1 MRFLLIRRF
10 SNVIVKSKFQIPLD
24 IKETLTK
31 VSLPKFILT
40 EMKKKEVL
48 NEVAIVDGSSADR
61 RSLKFK
67 DVIKYTYAF
76 ASYLVK
82 FDVKPGD
89 AVAILSPNHLHYFTM
104 FVGIGLMGA
113 YSTPINPLASEL
125 EIQHQVESTKAKLML
140 VHPDCMENALKVS
153 EKLKVPILLINNEG
167 NYDASSCPTVVGNL
181 NDVLQHGIKNYS
193 NITEGSFYAESSS
206 FNSSELIS
214 VPFSSGATGRSKGV
228 MLTHKNLT
236 FNISQWLISEG
247 KNLQYDLQTGKSGV
261 LLIPLPFFHIY
272 ALTLGLCAPMYAKC
286 KLVLMSRFDLPNYL
300 ENIQYH
306 KVTRSYVAPPIVL
319 QLAKNPL
326 VSEYDLSSLQC
337 LMSAAAPLGGEVQEL
352 CASRL
357 RCIVKQAW
365 GMTELS
371 PIATITTDESI
382 VSIES
387 IKGKSGLLCAD
398 MEGKII
404 HVETGVDLPHDQVGE
419 VLVRGENVMKGY
431 LGNLEATQQTVDAEG
446 WLHTG
451 DIGLFDKEGNLMIT
465 DRKKEMIK
473 YKGFP
478 IAPADLEAIIN
489 SMDSVKECIVIPVPA
504 VSVEGLKDSEGSGE
518 VPRAYVVIQ
527 DGCQLQVTESDIVKH
542 VNDRVTPYK
551 RLRGGVR
558 IVSAIPKSASGKLLR
573 RIQIEI
579 DRGLKPP
586 L

>member
-1 MRFLLIRRF
+1 MIFLQIRRL
-10 SNVIVKSKFQIPLD
+10 SSVIVKSKFSIPTG
-24 IKETLTK
+24 IKDTLTK
-31 VSLPKFILT
+31 VSLPKFLMT
-40 EMKKKEVL
+40 EMKKKEIFDQ
-48 NEVAIVDGSSADR
+48 EAIEDGSSAVR

-67 DVIKYTYAF
+67 EVVKCTYIF

-82 FDVKPGD
+82 FGVKPGD

-125 EIQHQVESTKAKLML
+125 EIQYQVESTNAKLML
-140 VHPDCMENALKVS
+140 VHPDCMENASKVA
-153 EKLKVPILLINNEG
+153 EKLKIPILFINIEDNLKK
-167 NYDASSCPTVVGNL
+167 NSSSTVVDCL
-181 NDVLQHGIKNYS
+181 DDVLQHGIQNYS
-193 NITEGSFYAESSS
+193 NITEGSFFAESDPFDS
-206 FNSSELIS
+206 NQLMS
-214 VPFSSGATGRSKGV
+214 VPFSSGTTGRSKGV

-247 KNLQYDLQTGKSGV
+247 KDLLYNPQTGKSGV

-272 ALTLGLCAPMYAKC
+272 ALTIGLCAPMYAKC
-286 KLVLMSRFDLPNYL
+286 KLVLTSHFDLPTYL
-300 ENIQYH
+300 ENIQHH

-326 VSEYDLSSLQC
+326 VSHYDLSSLEC

-352 CASRL
+352 CAKRL
-357 RCIVKQAW
+357 NCIVKQAW

-371 PIATITTDESI
+371 PMGTLIPDELVIS
-382 VSIES
+382 SEY

-398 MEGKII
+398 MEGKVI
-404 HVETGVDLPHDQVGE
+404 HVETGLDLAHDQVGE
-419 VLVRGENVMKGY
+419 ILVRGENVMKGY
-431 LGNLEATQQTVDAEG
+431 LNNVEATRQTIDSEG

-451 DIGLFDKEGNLMIT
+451 DIGSFDKEGQLIIT

-478 IAPADLEAIIN
+478 IAPADLEALIN
-489 SMDSVKECIVIPVPA
+489 SMDSVKECIVIPVSA
-504 VSVEGLKDSEGSGE
+504 VSIEGLKDSEGSGE
-518 VPRAYVVIQ
+518 VPRAYVVMQ
-527 DGCQLQVTESDIVKH
+527 DKSAVTESDIVRYVH
-542 VNDRVTPYK
+542 DRVTPYK

-558 IVSAIPKSASGKLLR
+558 IVKAIPKSASGKLLR